1 MKKEKFLDNHL
12 YCRGISLF
20 FVLYSYHYSMAMVR
34 PAITM
39 LTIDISLMRMLS
51 DGMIISHWALR
62 VLLSSERPFLLVFSS
77 YLMCCM
83 FCSLN
88 IIL

>member
-1 MKKEKFLDNHL
+1 MMF
-12 YCRGISLF
+12 I
-20 FVLYSYHYSMAMVR
+20 
-34 PAITM
+34 
-39 LTIDISLMRMLS
+39 TIDISLMRMLS